1 MLMHHSYSLVVTEPA
16 EVFKYFVKILFLN
29 VGIKTISFKILSLS
43 VNGKMLFLK

>member
-29 VGIKTISFKILSLS
+29 VGIKTISFKSSLS